1 MTQQQEQGRSINQR
15 GLPTDSLLQSYLACD
30 QAAAAEK
37 LLQELIG
44 TARPIIE
51 GIVRRRLVFYS
62 ASEIQDRE
70 DVCGEVIVELLRRL
84 HALREDE
91 NETAVP
97 IESFSGYVA
106 ASAQH
111 ACDEYLRHKHPQR
124 RRLKTRLRYL
134 LSTEA
139 RFAVWEDAAS
149 PGKDWLCGLKAWQL
163 QGIERAN
170 PRESWPEV
178 SAALA
183 SDRSRQGVVA
193 MLTAIFDAAKAPIL
207 LDELVSVMARLW
219 GVSDRVVQIDPERW
233 NASLGPDP
241 ESYLLERRDLER
253 LWNEIGQLPISQRSA
268 LLLNLRSGEG
278 DSPIVFFPVMGIA
291 SIRQIAEV
299 LQIPATE
306 FAALWNQ
313 LPVDDQMIAARLGVT
328 RQQVINLRK
337 SARERLRRR
346 IAS

>member
-15 GLPTDSLLQSYLACD
+15 GLPTDSLLQNYLACD
-30 QAAAAEK
+30 QAAASEK

-44 TARPIIE
+44 ATRPIIE
-51 GIVRRRLVFYS
+51 SIVRRRLVFYS

-91 NETAVP
+91 NENAVP

-139 RFAVWEDAAS
+139 RFAVWEDPAAA
-149 PGKDWLCGLKAWQL
+149 GNDWLCGLKAWQL
-163 QGIERAN
+163 QGVERAN

-193 MLTAIFDAAKAPIL
+193 MLGAIFDAAKAPIL

-233 NASLGPDP
+233 NGSLGPDP

-253 LWNEIGQLPISQRSA
+253 LWNEIGQLPIPQRSA

-278 DSPIVFFPVMGIA
+278 DSPIVLLPVMGIA

-306 FAALWNQ
+306 FAGLWNQ

>member
-1 MTQQQEQGRSINQR
+1 MHN
-15 GLPTDSLLQSYLACD
+15 YLACD
-30 QAAAAEK
+30 QAAASEK

-44 TARPIIE
+44 ATRPIIE
-51 GIVRRRLVFYS
+51 NIVRRRLVFYS

-84 HALREDE
+84 HALRVDE
-91 NETAVP
+91 NAVP

-139 RFAVWEDAAS
+139 RFAVWEHPAA
-149 PGKDWLCGLKAWQL
+149 GNDWLCGLKAWQL

-170 PRESWPEV
+170 PSESWPEV

-193 MLTAIFDAAKAPIL
+193 MLAAIFDAAKAPIL
-207 LDELVSVMARLW
+207 LDELVSVTAKLW

-278 DSPIVFFPVMGIA
+278 DSPIVLLPVMGIA

>member
-1 MTQQQEQGRSINQR
+1 MTQQQEQGRSANQR
-15 GLPTDSLLQSYLACD
+15 GLLSDTLLKSYLTCD
-30 QAAAAEK
+30 QAPAAEK
-37 LLQELIG
+37 LLQELVEA
-44 TARPIIE
+44 ARPITE

-84 HALREDE
+84 RALREGE
-91 NETAVP
+91 NAVP

-134 LSTEA
+134 LSTEPG
-139 RFAVWEDAAS
+139 FAVWEDPAAA
-149 PGKDWLCGLKAWQL
+149 GKDWVCGLKTW
-163 QGIERAN
+163 QGIERAK
-170 PRESWPEV
+170 PREGWQELSGAI
-178 SAALA
+178 S
-183 SDRSRQGVVA
+183 SDRSRRGVVA
-193 MLTAIFDAAKAPIL
+193 MLAAIFDVAKAPLL
-207 LDELVSVMARLW
+207 LDELVSVTAKLW
-219 GVSDRVVQIDPERW
+219 GVTDRVVQVDPERR
-233 NASLGPDP
+233 NGSLGPDP
-241 ESYLLERRDLER
+241 ESYLLERRGLER
-253 LWNEIGQLPISQRSA
+253 LWDEIGQLPIWQRAA

-299 LQIPATE
+299 LQIPAGE

-313 LPVDDQMIAARLGVT
+313 LPVDDQMIAGRLGVT

-337 SARERLRRR
+337 SARERLRRK

>member
-1 MTQQQEQGRSINQR
+1 
-15 GLPTDSLLQSYLACD
+15 LQNYLACD

-178 SAALA
+178 IATLA

>member
-1 MTQQQEQGRSINQR
+1 MTQQQEQGRSTNQR
-15 GLPTDSLLQSYLACD
+15 DLIPDAILKNYLTCD
-30 QAAAAEK
+30 DAPAAEK
-37 LLQELIG
+37 LLQELVEV
-44 TARPIIE
+44 ARPITE

-84 HALREDE
+84 RALREGE
-91 NETAVP
+91 NAIP

-134 LSTEA
+134 LSTEPG
-139 RFAVWEDAAS
+139 FAVWEGPVAA
-149 PGKDWLCGLKAWQL
+149 GKDWLCGLKTW
-163 QGIERAN
+163 QGIERAK
-170 PRESWPEV
+170 PREGWQEL
-178 SAALA
+178 SAI
-183 SDRSRQGVVA
+183 SNSNDRSRQGVVA
-193 MLTAIFDAAKAPIL
+193 MLAAIFDAARAPIL
-207 LDELVSVMARLW
+207 LDELISMMAKLW
-219 GVSDRVVQIDPERW
+219 GVTDRVVQIDPERRDG
-233 NASLGPDP
+233 SLGPDP
-241 ESYLLERRDLER
+241 ESHLLERRDLER
-253 LWNEIGQLPISQRSA
+253 LWDEIGQLPVSQRAA

-278 DSPIVFFPVMGIA
+278 DSPIVFFPLMGIA

-299 LQIPATE
+299 LQIPAEE

-313 LPVDDQMIAARLGVT
+313 LPLDDQMIAGRLGVT

-337 SARERLRRR
+337 SARERLRRK